1 MATFRGNFG
10 PLLAPG
16 IDKIMKDEW
25 AKLPEEYSQYCVV
38 KTSDRAFEDTH
49 RVAGFG
55 LARLKNEGASVTFDD
70 PLMGPSKRAIHETYA
85 LAFQVTDEMIA
96 DDQYDIIQSF
106 PKDMARSMQATAETL
121 AIVPLNTGFSSTTT
135 ADGVAFFSASHP
147 LQDPSQG
154 EITTSTQSNLLN
166 PAAELS
172 VTALQDALILYE
184 NQVNERGLRIAIS
197 PDKLYI
203 PPQLQFTAAKILQ
216 SQFDPE
222 SGENAVNPL
231 YNRLV
236 PCVLHRLTDT
246 TNWFLASK
254 DENKYTFYWRMRPKT
269 AQTDDFNTGSAQFKS
284 TMRCSVVVTDYRGWV
299 GSNP

>member
-38 KTSDRAFEDTH
+38 KTSDKPFEERH
-49 RVAGFG
+49 RVTGFG
-55 LARLKNEGASVTFDD
+55 LARLKNEGAPVSYDD
-70 PLMGPSKRAIHETYA
+70 PLMGPSKRIIHDTYA
-85 LAFQVTDEMIA
+85 LAFQVTDEMLA
-96 DDQYDIIQSF
+96 DDQYDIIQKF
-106 PKDMARSMQATAETL
+106 PQDLARSMAATVETL

-135 ADGVAFFSASHP
+135 ADGVAWFSTSHP
-147 LQDPSQG
+147 IQDASAG
-154 EITTSTQSNLLN
+154 EITSSTQSNLLS

-172 VTALQDALILYE
+172 VTAIQDALLLYE

-197 PDKLYI
+197 PDSLYI
-203 PPQLQFTAAKILQ
+203 PTALQFQAAKILQ

-222 SGENAVNPL
+222 SGENAINPI
-231 YNRLV
+231 YNRLKPV
-236 PCVLHRLTDT
+236 VLHRLTDT
-246 TNWFLASK
+246 NNWFLGSK
-254 DENKYTFYWRMRPKT
+254 DHNELTFYWRQRPKT
-269 AQTDDFNTGSAQFKS
+269 ASTDDFNTGAAQYKS
-284 TMRCSVVVTDYRGWV
+284 TMRTSVVVYDYRGWV